1 MFNTNVSGFLGF
13 CLLFINCSKEIPSAL
28 KSFIVCNHPFLKT
41 LKSLKINSTGTFRIT
56 RRRRF
61 SCSVVSNFCNS
72 MDCSLPGF
80 SVYGILQARILK
92 WVAISFSRGSSQARN
107 QTLVS
112 CIAGRFFTNW
122 ATREARPG
130 VKSSLLSVSKV
141 RVVSTSLNGWG
152 KKKKGSIFRG
162 TWQLYTI
169 QSSVS
174 IK

>member
-80 SVYGILQARILK
+80 SVYGILQARILE
-92 WVAISFSRGSSQARN
+92 WVAISFSRGTSWPRN
-107 QTLVS
+107 WTQVS
-112 CIAGRFFTNW
+112 RIAGRCFNKW
-122 ATREARPG
+122 ATQKALIPPPLYCCQQN
-130 VKSSLLSVSKV
+130 VLH
-141 RVVSTSLNGWG
+141 
-152 KKKKGSIFRG
+152 IFPISPI
-162 TWQLYTI
+162 LI
-169 QSSVS
+169 
-174 IK
+174 

>member
-1 MFNTNVSGFLGF
+1 MRTR
-13 CLLFINCSKEIPSAL
+13 SKEIKRESKVAQSCP
-28 KSFIVCNHPFLKT
+28 T
-41 LKSLKINSTGTFRIT
+41 L
-56 RRRRF
+56 
-61 SCSVVSNFCNS
+61 CDPV
-72 MDCSLPGF
+72 DCSLPGF

-152 KKKKGSIFRG
+152 KKRKVAYFVAHDNFIQFNRQCPLNKLLQEHWPTTHS
-162 TWQLYTI
+162 
-169 QSSVS
+169 QSS
-174 IK
+174 IIYRYFLHYKWQNRT